1 MDLNSDQKLINQF
14 EEHRKN
20 GKDWEKMEIP
30 NLEGVFIVKI
40 PPTKTRDAQLNL
52 AINPIKDEKPIK
64 RKDLYLKS
72 YEEIVAFGE
81 LLLNDTVVKI
91 IRLIEGLNNN
101 IEIKIVKKLKM

>member
-1 MDLNSDQKLINQF
+1 MSDQSLINQF

-30 NLEGVFIVKI
+30 NLEGVFLVKI
-40 PPTKTRDAQLNL
+40 PPTKKRDAQLNL
-52 AINPIKDEKPIK
+52 AINPIKNKKPMK

-81 LLLNDTVVKI
+81 LLMDETVVKI
-91 IRLIEGLNNN
+91 IRLLEGLNNN
-101 IEIKIVKKLKM
+101 TEIKAIKKLEM

>member
-1 MDLNSDQKLINQF
+1 MTDDQKLINQF
-14 EEHRKN
+14 EEHRKS
-20 GKDWEKMEIP
+20 GKDWERMIIP
-30 NLEGVFIVKI
+30 NLDGVFIVKI

-52 AINPIKDEKPIK
+52 VINPIKDAKPMK

-72 YEEIVAFGE
+72 YEEIIAFGE

-101 IEIKIVKKLKM
+101 TEIKTVKKLKM